1 MRLNNYL
8 AALALIGLSAACS
21 ASTGGD
27 VQQIVDDNPPLQT
40 LFTPSDLAIAAI
52 PARPNGVGADNYS
65 PNGNNTQG
73 SNEFHYAGKDCLR
86 CHVAGAK
93 ASVVPFTMAGTVYK
107 DLLGSEPLAGAEVV
121 LLDAAGTVISM
132 TTNAAGN
139 FMTQTPIAEDPGSTA
154 TPKARTY
161 KTWIL
166 GVDGTVLPMVT
177 MTSSSCNQHHS
188 PFVWRGA
195 MWAGSWSA
203 APNAPLPTDPFDEE
217 HEVSFNR
224 DVLPILGAKCLP
236 CHAPANEERLLV
248 DRKVGTYDYTAE
260 FDLVEYDSLIDD
272 TGLPRHGITGRP
284 LINLENP
291 EDSLLLAKMLG
302 PETSHGGGKIAV
314 NKNDRDY
321 QTLLRWIQEGAMG
334 PAHVD

>member
-1 MRLNNYL
+1 
-8 AALALIGLSAACS
+8 
-21 ASTGGD
+21 
-27 VQQIVDDNPPLQT
+27 VVDNPDQPLT
-40 LFTPSDLAIAAI
+40 LFTPSDLAIAAV
-52 PARPNGVGADNYS
+52 PARPNGVGADNYL
-65 PNGNNTQG
+65 PKGNNTRG
-73 SNEFHYAGKDCLR
+73 SNEFHYIGKDCLR
-86 CHVAGAK
+86 CHVAGGK
-93 ASVVPFTMAGTVYK
+93 APGYPFTMAGTIYK
-107 DLLGSEPLAGAEVV
+107 DILGSEPLKGAEVV
-121 LLDAAGTVISM
+121 LLDASGKVISM
-132 TTNAAGN
+132 TTNTAGN
-139 FMTQTPIAEDPGSTA
+139 FMTQTEIAEDPNDPA
-154 TPKARTY
+154 KARTY

-166 GVDGTVLPMVT
+166 SPDGKILPMVT
-177 MTSSSCNQHHS
+177 MTASSCNQHHS

-203 APNAPLPTDPFDEE
+203 APNAPLPSDLVSR
-217 HEVSFNR
+217 VSFNR